1 MNKIITIIIALFTV
15 SSSMLFAETLEE
27 TFKKRIVLGD
37 KTGLSVHGVNGSVA
51 VSGWNQDEIEII
63 AYKKVKA
70 SSHQEAKEVMEKLRI
85 DISEVGQ
92 EIKVKIFHPKRS
104 GGEGG
109 FFSWIFGGDHGNV
122 SVKFEISVPRKL
134 NLDLHSTNG
143 SIIVDGCEGKHSF
156 NTTNG
161 KIRAEDISGALSAK
175 STNGSIYATLNEAY
189 ADEDMTLKTTN
200 GSIKLH
206 LPQEIDADLEART
219 TNGSIQCDLS
229 LKGDVYQ
236 TKRKLEG
243 QINKGGPLLYLKTT
257 NGSVRIYEN

>member
-1 MNKIITIIIALFTV
+1 MSKFISISIVLFTLTNL
-15 SSSMLFAETLEE
+15 LFSETLEE
-27 TFKKRIVLGD
+27 TFKKRVPLGD
-37 KTGLSVHGVNGSVA
+37 RKELSVHGVNGSVH
-51 VSGWNQDEIEII
+51 VTGWNQDEIEII

-70 SSHQEAKEVMEKLRI
+70 SSHQKAKEVMEKLRI

-92 EIKVKIFHPKRS
+92 TIKVEIFHPERS
-104 GGEGG
+104 GGSGG

-122 SVKFEISVPRKL
+122 SVEFEISVPRKL

-143 SIIVDGCEGKHSF
+143 SVILDGCEGKHSL

-161 KIRAEDISGALSAK
+161 KIRAEDISGSLDAK
-175 STNGSIYATLNEAY
+175 STNGSIYATLTEVY
-189 ADEDMTLKTTN
+189 SDEDMTLKTTN

-206 LPQEIDADLEART
+206 LPKTIDADLEART
-219 TNGSIQCDLS
+219 TNGSIQCELS
-229 LKGDVYQ
+229 LTGNVYQ

-243 QINKGGPLLYLKTT
+243 QINDGGPLLYLKTT